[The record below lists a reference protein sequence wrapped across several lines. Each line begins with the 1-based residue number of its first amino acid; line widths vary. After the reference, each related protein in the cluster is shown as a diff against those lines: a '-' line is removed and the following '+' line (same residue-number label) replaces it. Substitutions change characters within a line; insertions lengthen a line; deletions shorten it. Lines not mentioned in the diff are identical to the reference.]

1 MTTASGKLAGKVAL
15 VTGSGRGI
23 GQAVAVKLASEGAS
37 VVVNDLDEEP
47 AAETVGLVEKAGG
60 RATAVVGSITAPD
73 FPERFTAAALEQ
85 FGGIDIVVNNAGYVW
100 DAVIQ
105 RMSDEQWDAILDVH
119 LSAPFRLL
127 RVVQPHLKAAALA
140 DAAAGRVVH
149 RKVVNISS
157 LSGISGNPG
166 QSNYAA
172 AKAGLLGLT
181 KTLAKEWGRYA
192 VNVNAVAFG
201 VIETRLSK
209 VGAAE
214 HSTID
219 VEGRTV
225 PIGVSRDI
233 LTAAENAIPLGRL
246 GTPEEAAGSVYLFCI
261 PESDYVSGQVLVCG
275 GGYSM

>member
-1 MTTASGKLAGKVAL
+1 MTTAAGKLAGRVAL

-23 GQAVAVKLASEGAS
+23 GRAIAVKLASEGAA
-37 VVVNDLDEEP
+37 VVVNDLDDGP
-47 AAETVGLVEKAGG
+47 ARETVALVERAGG
-60 RATAVVGSITAPD
+60 RATAVVGSVTAPD
-73 FPERFTAAALEQ
+73 FADRFTAAALEE

-105 RMSDEQWDAILDVH
+105 RMTDEQWDAILDVH
-119 LSAPFRLL
+119 LTAPFRLL
-127 RVVQPHLKAAALA
+127 RAVQPHLKAAAQA

-149 RKVVNISS
+149 RKVVNIAS
-157 LSGISGNPG
+157 LSGVSGNPG

-172 AKAGLLGLT
+172 AKAGLIGLT
-181 KTLAKEWGRYA
+181 RTLAKEWGRYA

-201 VIETRLSK
+201 VIETRLSM
-209 VGAAE
+209 VGAAD

-219 VEGRTV
+219 VEGRAI

-233 LTAAENAIPLGRL
+233 LTAAEHAIPLGRL

-275 GGYSM
+275 GGYTM